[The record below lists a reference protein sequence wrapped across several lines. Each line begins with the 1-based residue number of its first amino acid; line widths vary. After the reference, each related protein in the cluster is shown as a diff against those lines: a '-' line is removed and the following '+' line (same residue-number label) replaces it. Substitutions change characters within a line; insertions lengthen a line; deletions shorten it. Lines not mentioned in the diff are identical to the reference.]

1 MQRSAWPVQQPGAGN
16 TEAGDRTL
24 DPQEAGAGEPDTRWG
39 DFEEKLFPGTN
50 VVKRLKI
57 VNQWETF

>member
-1 MQRSAWPVQQPGAGN
+1 MQRSTWPVQQPGAGN

-24 DPQEAGAGEPDTRWG
+24 DPQEAGAGEPDTRC
-39 DFEEKLFPGTN
+39 DFEETLFPGTN

-57 VNQWETF
+57 VNQSQAL